1 MSGEGS
7 LIFQEP
13 AQCLDYSKGSIDS
26 SGMTKCGT
34 ININKRSNIPSMSL
48 KGAHLSIFSF
58 LLKSLKRISVMQK
71 RENENMS

>member
-26 SGMTKCGT
+26 SGMTRCGT
-34 ININKRSNIPSMSL
+34 INNINKRSNIPSMSL
-48 KGAHLSIFSF
+48 KGAHLAYFPSF
-58 LLKSLKRISVMQK
+58 LNL
-71 RENENMS
+71 